1 MPVDNE
7 TPFDRTGNPF
17 GAEAG
22 WKAEDVV
29 REVRL
34 SKHDLHQDC
43 KVRRHGGEP
52 EAKQLRGESTR
63 LRALVADLSMG
74 RRYSR

>member
-7 TPFDRTGNPF
+7 TPF
-17 GAEAG
+17 GAEAR

-29 REVRL
+29 REVRI

-43 KVRRHGGEP
+43 NLRWHGGEP
-52 EAKQLRGESTR
+52 GAEAKQLRGENTR
-63 LRALVADLSMG
+63 VRALVADLSMR